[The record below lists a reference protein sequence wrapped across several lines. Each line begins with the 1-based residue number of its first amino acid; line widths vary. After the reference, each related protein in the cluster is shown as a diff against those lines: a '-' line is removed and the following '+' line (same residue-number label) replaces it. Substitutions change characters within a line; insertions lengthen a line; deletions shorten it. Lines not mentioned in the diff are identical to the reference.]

1 MDLSDVPALPRRR
14 EELGRCASC
23 NGPDQADHDAATG
36 GRDLRAQLPA
46 PACAD
51 IGSRALEDAK
61 IALLPDKPEN
71 ATACEPEHRKPALC
85 LGDVKA
91 QLASIEPLPR
101 AKPRSGNSILI
112 VSDEYARAAARLN
125 SPFDKDGKPEQG
137 QVAKHARHG
146 QDHCYPL

>member
-1 MDLSDVPALPRRR
+1 VERR
-14 EELGRCASC
+14 LHSC
-23 NGPDQADHDAATG
+23 DFPIERNEQ
-36 GRDLRAQLPA
+36 PA

-71 ATACEPEHRKPALC
+71 ATACEPEHRKPALRP
-85 LGDVKA
+85 GYVKA

-146 QDHCYPL
+146 QDHCYPLC

>member
-1 MDLSDVPALPRRR
+1 MV
-14 EELGRCASC
+14 
-23 NGPDQADHDAATG
+23 ATSPSNATSS
-36 GRDLRAQLPA
+36 RLLRALISAVA
-46 PACAD
+46 PLKMRR
-51 IGSRALEDAK
+51 SRCCLTSPRMAR
-61 IALLPDKPEN
+61 
-71 ATACEPEHRKPALC
+71 ACEPEHRKPALRP
-85 LGDVKA
+85 GYVKA

-125 SPFDKDGKPEQG
+125 GPFDMDGKPEQG